1 MTDTV
6 ENPANERQLRV
17 TDETR
22 VPMGLPALMLGVP
35 EIPGYVMHWF
45 ADRPGRINRAMNAG
59 YEFVSQEE
67 VQLANFNLASTLEES
82 GNTDMGT
89 RVSVHGG
96 VGEQGKAER
105 LYLMKIKKE
114 WYDKDMALRE
124 QAADKVVQALR
135 SGTTGADR
143 ESMANAAQRY
153 AKNTDNLFTKKR
165 RPVNG

>member
-1 MTDTV
+1 MNSET
-6 ENPANERQLRV
+6 NPANEPTKRV
-17 TDETR
+17 VDDTTR
-22 VPMGLPALMLGVP
+22 VPMSLPNLMLQVP
-35 EIPGYVMHWF
+35 EIDGYVMHWF
-45 ADRPGRINRAMNAG
+45 ADRPGRIGRAMKAG
-59 YEFVSQEE
+59 YEFVGPDE
-67 VQLANFNLASTLEES
+67 VELTNFDLASDVANS

-96 VGEQGKAER
+96 TAEGGKPER

-124 QAADKVVQALR
+124 EATDKVVKALR
-135 SGTTGADR
+135 GGTVGADR

-165 RPVNG
+165 RS